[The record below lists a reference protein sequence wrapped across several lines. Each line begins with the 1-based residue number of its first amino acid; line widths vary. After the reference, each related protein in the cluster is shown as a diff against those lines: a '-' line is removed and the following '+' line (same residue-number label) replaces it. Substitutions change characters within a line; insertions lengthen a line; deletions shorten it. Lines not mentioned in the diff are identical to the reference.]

1 MCSRVKIDETL
12 AGMTLK
18 NSVCVCVPSR
28 ISHIIKTKFMPN
40 CLIPGSKANL
50 KSNNGDILI
59 KQEVKAVFQDELI
72 FLSKYFLDT

>member
-1 MCSRVKIDETL
+1 
-12 AGMTLK
+12 
-18 NSVCVCVPSR
+18 
-28 ISHIIKTKFMPN
+28 MPN

-72 FLSKYFLDT
+72 FLSKYFLDTWKFNFIV